1 MSSSLNFGSR
11 IKSLHSENVTDSVG
25 STSICDASP
34 DNVYNLEPGGL
45 KHRTTSTD
53 ITWPSEEQA
62 HDLLNTVLAS
72 IGSLQHL
79 IDPRSFS
86 DKLCSF
92 YEDDSNRT
100 GIDDLCYI
108 EILMV
113 FALGELL
120 QGKMEEG
127 STFPG
132 ATYFLE
138 AVSCLPS
145 LCDLR
150 KSGTLAIEI
159 MGLFAF
165 FLQCSDRKDDAYV
178 YAGVALR
185 LAMSNGLS
193 RDDATVQMKR
203 SEKTH
208 RNRLWWTIYM
218 QERRLAAATG
228 NPVGILDDNITTKL
242 PIESAGFSPT
252 PALKINIEIARLSGL
267 ITQGLYG
274 LKGRSEGQFLRTVH
288 DLLGELKSVRRD
300 LAAEFPLEFS
310 KAFAVTRTG
319 ATLYLMLFQA
329 IILTT
334 RPILLH
340 LAKSKLQGNDTDL
353 SSTASSTLHV
363 LAATCIE
370 AAGMTLD
377 VLLSLKQQELLAKFG
392 YFDLDAAISAAFIFI
407 LVESLQSVGS
417 PRSGL
422 HGIRSATSILQ
433 YLTKHGNKAAAKRM
447 LDVEHIC
454 QHLGIGISVPTIA
467 GSPAAAA
474 EGPSD
479 NLDHGALCDRLP
491 SAEDTTMS
499 NKSHAA
505 DTYQEPTLATNWR
518 QALFELPD
526 HTSRFSNSLGFD
538 NESYDIPS
546 IDDIGD
552 FNLDF
557 GNDFMLTGA
566 DEIDWEEFERQI
578 PRNQ

>member
-62 HDLLNTVLAS
+62 HDLLNTFLAS

-138 AVSCLPS
+138 AVSCLAS

-165 FLQCSDRKDDAYV
+165 FLQCSDRKDDA
-178 YAGVALR
+178 
-185 LAMSNGLS
+185 
-193 RDDATVQMKR
+193 
-203 SEKTH
+203 
-208 RNRLWWTIYM
+208 
-218 QERRLAAATG
+218 RLAAATG

-310 KAFAVTRTG
+310 KAFTVTRTG

-474 EGPSD
+474 AAEGPSD
-479 NLDHGALCDRLP
+479 NLDHGALRDRLP

>member
-62 HDLLNTVLAS
+62 HDLLNTVLAF

-165 FLQCSDRKDDAYV
+165 FLQCSDRKDDA
-178 YAGVALR
+178 
-185 LAMSNGLS
+185 
-193 RDDATVQMKR
+193 
-203 SEKTH
+203 
-208 RNRLWWTIYM
+208 
-218 QERRLAAATG
+218 RLAAATG

-288 DLLGELKSVRRD
+288 DFLGELKSVRRD

-310 KAFAVTRTG
+310 KAFTVTRT
-319 ATLYLMLFQA
+319 
-329 IILTT
+329 
-334 RPILLH
+334 
-340 LAKSKLQGNDTDL
+340 
-353 SSTASSTLHV
+353 
-363 LAATCIE
+363 
-370 AAGMTLD
+370 
-377 VLLSLKQQELLAKFG
+377 
-392 YFDLDAAISAAFIFI
+392 
-407 LVESLQSVGS
+407 
-417 PRSGL
+417 
-422 HGIRSATSILQ
+422 
-433 YLTKHGNKAAAKRM
+433 
-447 LDVEHIC
+447 
-454 QHLGIGISVPTIA
+454 
-467 GSPAAAA
+467 
-474 EGPSD
+474 
-479 NLDHGALCDRLP
+479 
-491 SAEDTTMS
+491 
-499 NKSHAA
+499 A

>member
-1 MSSSLNFGSR
+1 MHFCGQWAKEAVFESLANGTPPAATSRSTGSVDPTAQANTEELDHSLAIVLEPTMSSSLNFGSR

-165 FLQCSDRKDDAYV
+165 FLQCSDRKDDA
-178 YAGVALR
+178 
-185 LAMSNGLS
+185 
-193 RDDATVQMKR
+193 
-203 SEKTH
+203 
-208 RNRLWWTIYM
+208 
-218 QERRLAAATG
+218 RLAAATG

-310 KAFAVTRTG
+310 KAFTVTRTG

-340 LAKSKLQGNDTDL
+340 LAKSKL
-353 SSTASSTLHV
+353 
-363 LAATCIE
+363 
-370 AAGMTLD
+370 
-377 VLLSLKQQELLAKFG
+377 
-392 YFDLDAAISAAFIFI
+392 
-407 LVESLQSVGS
+407 
-417 PRSGL
+417 
-422 HGIRSATSILQ
+422 
-433 YLTKHGNKAAAKRM
+433 
-447 LDVEHIC
+447 
-454 QHLGIGISVPTIA
+454 
-467 GSPAAAA
+467 
-474 EGPSD
+474 
-479 NLDHGALCDRLP
+479 
-491 SAEDTTMS
+491 
-499 NKSHAA
+499 
-505 DTYQEPTLATNWR
+505 

>member
-11 IKSLHSENVTDSVG
+11 IKSLHSENVTDSAG

-165 FLQCSDRKDDAYV
+165 FLQCSDRKDDA
-178 YAGVALR
+178 
-185 LAMSNGLS
+185 
-193 RDDATVQMKR
+193 
-203 SEKTH
+203 
-208 RNRLWWTIYM
+208 
-218 QERRLAAATG
+218 RLAAATG

-310 KAFAVTRTG
+310 KAFTVTRTG